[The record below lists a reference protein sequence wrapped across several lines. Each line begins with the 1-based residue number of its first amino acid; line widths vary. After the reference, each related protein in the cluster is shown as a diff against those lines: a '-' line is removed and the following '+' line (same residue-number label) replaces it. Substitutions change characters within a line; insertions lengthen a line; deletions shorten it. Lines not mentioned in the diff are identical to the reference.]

1 MDLPKLCGGFSRFE
15 CMKKLLLI
23 LFLISLNSCAV
34 DNCVVITRKE
44 KTGINFL
51 FFFDDGINR
60 NQATVD
66 EFGAI
71 PSGAVTETVYNQ
83 YEVGDTY
90 CRD

>member
-1 MDLPKLCGGFSRFE
+1 
-15 CMKKLLLI
+15 MKNILLI
-23 LFLISLNSCAV
+23 LFLIPLNSCEV

-60 NQATVD
+60 YQSTVD
-66 EFGAI
+66 EYGAI
-71 PSGAVTETVYNQ
+71 PSGAVTEEVYNQ